1 MPNFPGNEPMRRADR
16 LFRIV
21 EYLKGRRQV
30 VTGDELAAEMEI
42 GIRTIY
48 RDIADLRTSGVP
60 IVGEAGLGYLLSR
73 DYLVQPLMFDV
84 EELDALALGA
94 QMVESWGDPEL
105 AHSARR
111 AFEKIAA
118 VLPEVLAAD
127 ARQSAAYACA
137 SRDALP
143 LTIDLAALRRAIRS
157 QHWVDLHYSD
167 KHGHESQ
174 RRVRPLSLVCIAPV
188 WLLAAWCELRQD
200 FREFRIDRITRLTI
214 TDEQFEEEAGKTL
227 EDLQALKR

>member
-1 MPNFPGNEPMRRADR
+1 MRRADR

-42 GIRTIY
+42 GVRTIY

-73 DYLVQPLMFDV
+73 DYVVKPLMFDID
-84 EELDALALGA
+84 ELEALSLGA
-94 QMVESWGDPEL
+94 QMVESWGDPDL

-118 VLPEVLAAD
+118 VLPEALAAD
-127 ARQSAAYACA
+127 ANRSAAYACA

-143 LTIDLAALRRAIRS
+143 LPVDLTALRRAIRS
-157 QHWVDLHYSD
+157 RHWIDIGYTD
-167 KHGHESQ
+167 KFGNETE
-174 RRVRPLSLVCIAPV
+174 RRIRPLCLVFIAPV
-188 WLLAAWCELRQD
+188 WLLAAWCEERQD
-200 FREFRIDRITRLTI
+200 FREFRIDRITSMTI
-214 TDEQFEEEAGKTL
+214 TDKQFEDEAGKTL
-227 EDLQALKR
+227 EDLQELKR